1 MPKAIF
7 YLRRGTIG
15 FRVFRVK
22 GLGFRGLG
30 RIRHD
35 LLCLPQSEVPT
46 LMDVLQIVRIKVHQN
61 LILIVP

>member
-7 YLRRGTIG
+7 YLLRGTIG

-30 RIRHD
+30 RIGQGTYAHGCASNR
-35 LLCLPQSEVPT
+35 PY
-46 LMDVLQIVRIKVHQN
+46 
-61 LILIVP
+61 